1 MNKEEYEKQKEE
13 YLDII
18 KDMSKE
24 EKIQYLKDCKFMIAM
39 IDTWDSE
46 DKIADRVL
54 FDLLKELGVEN
65 E

>member
-1 MNKEEYEKQKEE
+1 MNYEEYDKMKNK
-13 YLDII
+13 YLEIM